1 MNSNSFLS
9 CLNQKPDVAKNLHLN
24 SIMAQ
29 IYADKTLQIQKQKH
43 LLNYIFKFECSG
55 FCGLPC
61 LYAPSVAF
69 LLCPTLI
76 YKMYF
81 IQSQKIVK

>member
-9 CLNQKPDVAKNLHLN
+9 CFNQKPDADKNLHLN

-29 IYADKTLQIQKQKH
+29 IHANKPLQIQKEEH
-43 LLNYIFKFECSG
+43 LLNYVFKFESSG

-61 LYAPSVAF
+61 LYALRVAF
-69 LLCPTLI
+69 LFCPTLT
-76 YKMYF
+76 YKM
-81 IQSQKIVK
+81 